1 VGSAN
6 QSQAGLKMPG
16 EFSDS
21 RTAGIGRE
29 YKGAP
34 PMFKQAH
41 AKTKRS
47 RNDLETI
54 IAALPATPL
63 DNGRNPSSR
72 AIPCGLRMEF
82 RGSESTVVAGLSG
95 WGRWVVAHRLWN
107 TQLSRRRFWPSGRMA
122 FRKRGLWFCGRWR
135 IDSCRYLCPFV
146 IECS

>member
-1 VGSAN
+1 MGSAN

-82 RGSESTVVAGLSG
+82 RGSARA
-95 WGRWVVAHRLWN
+95 RW
-107 TQLSRRRFWPSGRMA
+107 WPGSAVGGD
-122 FRKRGLWFCGRWR
+122 GLWRTAYG
-135 IDSCRYLCPFV
+135 IHSCRGAGFGRPGEWPFASEV
-146 IECS
+146 SGFAAVGALTAADISARSL

>member
-95 WGRWVVAHRLWN
+95 WGD
-107 TQLSRRRFWPSGRMA
+107 
-122 FRKRGLWFCGRWR
+122 GLWRTAYG
-135 IDSCRYLCPFV
+135 IHSCRGAGFGRPGEWPFASEV
-146 IECS
+146 SGFAAVGALTAADISARSL